1 MGTFGQPG
9 GCGVEMGSLI
19 KKETIPLGEIL
30 YGLSFGTLFFAKGI
44 GLYDGQ
50 GIFTCFVM
58 LSLFFGIGKLAVTKY
73 SWKDFFFIAGM
84 IALSLAVYQHSGEK
98 GILFYTWMIVGLKN
112 VRLETVM
119 RWGLKIWSVSFV
131 GMFIYSLFHL
141 QSSIYKVHD
150 KLGLGHIFRWGM
162 GQPHPNVLHISYL
175 ILLLLILYHLRER
188 FNWKVCLAMFAGNC
202 YVFLYSVSYT
212 GFAVVTIYLAAN
224 LYWQYR
230 GKFGKIEQIA
240 CECIFPLCVLLS
252 VAGPLVIKGRLFAVI
267 NKLLNTR
274 LYLSGLFL
282 KKENIRLFGNNIGLL
297 TNAVETMDCS
307 YVYGLIA
314 YGVLFFAA
322 MIIGYICLIHK
333 YVKEQKGLELL
344 MVLALL
350 GAGLTEPFLFNTS
363 YKNISFLLLGAY
375 LFGRGKPEEDRLMI
389 GLHGR
394 AIEDV
399 LVPLARV
406 DWRELGCRI
415 EEAAGKKK
423 RYIRII
429 SAAIGMICIALYA
442 ANAPDYRGVIVP
454 RVHCADIEKG
464 TSIYLTEEEPEEY
477 KGYLIWDYQDKETPM
492 ECFEGNIVK
501 VEKVRG
507 GISRGILGYAVC
519 GCLISM
525 VLLLTDGKGRKRKKI

>member
-1 MGTFGQPG
+1 
-9 GCGVEMGSLI
+9 MGSLI
-19 KKETIPLGEIL
+19 KRESLPLGEIL
-30 YGLSFGTLFFAKGI
+30 YGLSFGALFFAKGL

-50 GIFTCFVM
+50 RIFTCFVM
-58 LSLFFGIGKLAVTKY
+58 LSFLFGICKLAVTKY
-73 SWKDFFFIAGM
+73 SWKDLAFIAGM
-84 IALSLAVYQHSGEK
+84 IILSLTIYKHSGEK

-119 RWGLKIWSVSFV
+119 RWGLKIWGLSFG

-141 QSSIYKVHD
+141 ENSLYKVHD

-175 ILLLLILYHLRER
+175 LLLLFIVYHLREK

-202 YVFLYSVSYT
+202 YIFLYSVSYT

-240 CECIFPLCVLLS
+240 CECFFPLCVLLS
-252 VAGPLVIKGRLFAVI
+252 VAGPLVIKGRLFDII

-274 LYLSGLFL
+274 LYLSSLFL

-297 TNAVETMDCS
+297 TNAAETMDCS

-314 YGVLFFAA
+314 YGVFFFGI
-322 MIIGYICLIHK
+322 MMIGYICLIHK
-333 YVKEQKGLELL
+333 YVKEQRGLELL

-363 YKNISFLLLGAY
+363 YKNISFLFLGVSFFERRK
-375 LFGRGKPEEDRLMI
+375 LEEDRLMF
-389 GLHGR
+389 GLGGR
-394 AIEDV
+394 AIGEISV
-399 LVPLARV
+399 LVPMV
-406 DWRELGCRI
+406 DWREVICRTGEAVKKKKWYI
-415 EEAAGKKK
+415 ALVSSAAGL
-423 RYIRII
+423 
-429 SAAIGMICIALYA
+429 ICIVLYLTSTP
-442 ANAPDYRGVIVP
+442 NYQGVIVP

-464 TSIYLTEEEPEEY
+464 TSVYLSQEEPGEY
-477 KGYLIWDYQDKETPM
+477 RGYLIWDYQDEKTPM
-492 ECFEGNIVK
+492 EHFEGNIIK
-501 VEKVRG
+501 MEKIRG
-507 GISRGILGYAVC
+507 SISMGILGCTVCSLLIGAAVFAAY
-519 GCLISM
+519 
-525 VLLLTDGKGRKRKKI
+525 GKAKMQK